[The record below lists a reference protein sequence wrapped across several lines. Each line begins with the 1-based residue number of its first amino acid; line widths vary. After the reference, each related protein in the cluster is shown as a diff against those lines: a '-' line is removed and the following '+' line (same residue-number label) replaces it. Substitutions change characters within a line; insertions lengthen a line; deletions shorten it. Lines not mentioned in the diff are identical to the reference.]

1 MTRMTPDKADQKLE
15 LLDKALKDGNLL
27 LADFKST
34 LREGRALLAEI
45 KKVVDDRCEEVV
57 ADAVTDSIAK
67 LGVATEA
74 AIEQTEQG
82 IFARFDEIYNTL
94 MGTDRKSRKEGKESV
109 PELIAQLPYCVV
121 HESRHGP
128 SAVRPNCVFREG
140 GN

>member
-1 MTRMTPDKADQKLE
+1 MTPDKADQKLE
-15 LLDKALKDGNLL
+15 LLERALKDANLV

-34 LREGRALLAEI
+34 IREGKALLADI
-45 KKVVDDRCEEVV
+45 KKVVDDRCEEKV
-57 ADAVTDSIAK
+57 ADAVADSIAK
-67 LGVATEA
+67 LGVATDV

-94 MGTDRKSRKEGKESV
+94 MGTDKKSRREGKESV

-128 SAVRPNCVFREG
+128 AAVRPNCVFREG